1 MMKILEKPSAT
12 TSFVLATL
20 LLEGILRKLNSF
32 TPRKINKTYVSE

>member
-1 MMKILEKPSAT
+1 MKILEKPSTT

-20 LLEGILRKLNSF
+20 LLEGILHKLNVF